1 MATSKRRCAFEKEKL
16 PSNPCIAS
24 AGMRPDVEL
33 LDRSI
38 AAAGMLKGLGE
49 VPWIEPMEGNGSQG
63 VHPTT
68 PPHSRRQASLSGETK
83 VQLSRA
89 QKIFGAESVRAG
101 GGGMEEEGE
110 EYLGAR
116 ALAPLLRSGN
126 AVLCW
131 HERSLACP
139 HCPPQSAP
147 ASRAICATPSAC
159 LSAAARASRSDS
171 WTTTSKASCAART
184 C

>member
-24 AGMRPDVEL
+24 AEARCGALGSQHRSRRHAEGFGGGT
-33 LDRSI
+33 LDRTNGRQWI
-38 AAAGMLKGLGE
+38 AR
-49 VPWIEPMEGNGSQG
+49 VHPH
-63 VHPTT
+63 HPTT
-68 PPHSRRQASLSGETK
+68 LAPSGEPFRRDQGATF
-83 VQLSRA
+83 SCRA
-89 QKIFGAESVRAG
+89 QKIFGAESVRLV

-147 ASRAICATPSAC
+147 ALRAICATPSAC